1 MIMTRQDYIR
11 WALQEDLGN
20 GDHTT
25 KACIPPQQRGS
36 AHLLVK
42 AEGVLAG
49 MSTALQVFTQ
59 VDPHLEVKTMRC
71 DGDHIQAGDIILEVT
86 GSVASILQ
94 AERLFLNILQ
104 RMSGIATRTRLWSDK
119 IAHTNCRLLDT
130 RKTTPL
136 HRVIEKE
143 AVRCGG
149 GVNHRMGLY
158 DAILVKDNHVDA
170 CGGIGEA
177 LAAVQQY
184 LSRENLQLPVI
195 VEVRSLEELDTLLK
209 AGPVDRVLLDN
220 FSVPRLTEALAM
232 LRDFAKDGLKPT
244 LITEASGNIRWDN
257 LVAYAETG
265 VDFLSIGALTH
276 SVEALDLSLK
286 ISKIQAS

>member
-1 MIMTRQDYIR
+1 MLTKDYIR
-11 WALQEDLGN
+11 MALEEDLGP

-25 KACIPPQQRGS
+25 KACITPGQVGT

-42 AEGVLAG
+42 ADGVLAG
-49 MSTALQVFTQ
+49 MSTAIPVLTQ
-59 VDPHLEVKTMRC
+59 LDSNLVVRVLRN
-71 DGDHIQAGDIILEVT
+71 DGDRIHAGEIILEVT

-94 AERLFLNILQ
+94 GERLFLNILQ
-104 RMSGIATRTRLWSDK
+104 RMSGIATRTRWWSDK
-119 IAHTNCRLLDT
+119 IAHTPCRLLDT

-136 HRVIEKE
+136 HRAMEKE

-158 DAILVKDNHVDA
+158 DAILIKDNHVDA
-170 CGGIGEA
+170 CGGILEA
-177 LAAVQQY
+177 LEAVRKY
-184 LSRENLQLPVI
+184 LAKEGLKLPVI
-195 VEVRSLEELDTLLK
+195 VEVRNLEELKILLQ

-220 FSVPRLTEALAM
+220 FSVPLLREALAF
-232 LRDFAKDGLKPT
+232 LRDSARDKSAHCLV
-244 LITEASGNIRWDN
+244 TEASGNIRLDN
-257 LVAYAETG
+257 LVDYAETG

-286 ISKIQAS
+286 ISKIHH

>member
-1 MIMTRQDYIR
+1 MKIDDYIR
-11 WALQEDLGN
+11 WALQEDLGS

-25 KACIPPQQRGS
+25 KACIPPEQSGS
-36 AHLLVK
+36 AYLLVK

-49 MSTALQVFTQ
+49 MSTALQVLTQ
-59 VDPHLEVKTMRC
+59 VDPRLEVKTMRN
-71 DGDHIQAGDIILEVT
+71 DGDHIHKGEIILEVT

-104 RMSGIATRTRLWSDK
+104 RMSGIATRTRSWSDK
-119 IAHTNCRLLDT
+119 IAHTSCRLLDT

-136 HRVIEKE
+136 HRAMEKE

-170 CGGIGEA
+170 CGGIQEA
-177 LAAVQQY
+177 LEAVHKY
-184 LSRENLQLPVI
+184 LSRENFEIPVI
-195 VEVRSLEELDTLLK
+195 VEVRNLEELNTLLK

-220 FSVPRLTEALAM
+220 FSVPLLAEAVAILSE
-232 LRDFAKDGLKPT
+232 KGEQKPT
-244 LITEASGNIRWDN
+244 SLLQTEASGNIRWDN
-257 LVAYAETG
+257 LVEYAETG

-286 ISKIQAS
+286 ISKIHPL

>member
-1 MIMTRQDYIR
+1 MLTKDYIR
-11 WALQEDLGN
+11 MALEEDLGS

-25 KACIPPQQRGS
+25 KACITPGQVGT

-42 AEGVLAG
+42 ADGVLAG
-49 MSTALQVFTQ
+49 LSTAIPVLTQ
-59 VDPHLEVKTMRC
+59 LDSNLVVRVLRN
-71 DGDHIQAGDIILEVT
+71 DGDRIHAGEIILEVT

-94 AERLFLNILQ
+94 GERLFLNILQ
-104 RMSGIATRTRLWSDK
+104 RMSGIATRTRWWSDK
-119 IAHTNCRLLDT
+119 IAHTSCRLLDT

-136 HRVIEKE
+136 HRAMEKE

-158 DAILVKDNHVDA
+158 DAILIKDNHVDA
-170 CGGIGEA
+170 CGGILEA
-177 LAAVQQY
+177 LEAVRKY
-184 LSRENLQLPVI
+184 LAKEGLKLPVI
-195 VEVRSLEELDTLLK
+195 VEVRNLEELKILLQ

-220 FSVPRLTEALAM
+220 FSVPLLREALAF
-232 LRDFAKDGLKPT
+232 LRDSARDKSTYCLV
-244 LITEASGNIRWDN
+244 TEASGNIRLDN
-257 LVAYAETG
+257 LVDYAETG

-286 ISKIQAS
+286 ISKIHH